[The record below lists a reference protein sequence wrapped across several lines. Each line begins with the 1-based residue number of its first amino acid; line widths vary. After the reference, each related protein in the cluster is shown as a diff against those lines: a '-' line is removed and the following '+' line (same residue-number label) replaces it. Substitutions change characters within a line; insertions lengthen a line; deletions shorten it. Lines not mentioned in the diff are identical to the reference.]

1 MSVSPA
7 SSRGFTLIELMI
19 VVAIIAILAAV
30 AIPAYRDNVVT
41 GYRRQAQADLLGAAQ
56 AAERGFAT
64 KLTYAGLADAPPF
77 PVVSPRDGTPAYD
90 LSVTSMAS
98 TFTITATAI
107 STGPAAGDATMTI
120 NQLGERSWED

>member
-1 MSVSPA
+1 MSDSRA
-7 SSRGFTLIELMI
+7 NRGFTLVEVMI
-19 VVAIIAILAAV
+19 VTVIIAILAAV

-56 AAERGFAT
+56 AAERAFAT

-90 LSVTSMAS
+90 ISVTSTAA

-107 STGPAAGDATMTI
+107 STGPVAGDATMSI